1 LGILSVQESWE
12 GKAVWT
18 GKVEVFSL
26 QEQPQAEEAFA
37 WNFRTD
43 DGRMQSVAVLKIP
56 PIETPSDA
64 VRAAIASGK
73 IK

>member
-1 LGILSVQESWE
+1 ME
-12 GKAVWT
+12 GKTVWQ
-18 GKVEVFSL
+18 GKVEVFAL
-26 QEQPQAEEAFA
+26 KEHPKAEEAFA
-37 WNFRTD
+37 WNYRTD
-43 DGRMQSVAVLKIP
+43 DGRMQSVAALRIP

>member
-1 LGILSVQESWE
+1 MFE
-12 GKAVWT
+12 GQLVWT
-18 GKVEVFSL
+18 GSVEVFTL
-26 QEQPQAEEAFA
+26 NGHPKATEAFA
-37 WNFRTD
+37 WNYPDNGQKRA
-43 DGRMQSVAVLKIP
+43 VAVLNIP